1 MDANK
6 KGMTATEQKELRR
19 VFNHLANFLPKQ
31 SIYAELNPLV
41 ERSSQLTHFLKNP
54 EVLKVHDLD
63 GNEMRSDD
71 VVREQADLQL
81 KIDEL
86 RKRIQDYDNSP
97 TSKIHAADLNEAM
110 RMLGRKCTKKEI
122 EDMVWEVD
130 ENLDGCVDWEEFKV
144 SEVMESMFLW
154 GSVVWFVWFFVS
166 LTFVIVVLFFA
177 WTTTIHLLCSSC
189 FNAILQIQQG
199 WNHFNCLM
207 WYNL

>member
-1 MDANK
+1 MDANKNK

-41 ERSSQLTHFLKNP
+41 ERSSQLAHFLKNP
-54 EVLKVHDLD
+54 EVLKVHDLE

-71 VVREQADLQL
+71 VVREQAELQL

-122 EDMVWEVD
+122 EDMIWEVD

-144 SEVMESMFLW
+144 RAIAVTLLLFLLFFLC
-154 GSVVWFVWFFVS
+154 VFFV
-166 LTFVIVVLFFA
+166 VVGG
-177 WTTTIHLLCSSC
+177 TCTCNSS
-189 FNAILQIQQG
+189 F
-199 WNHFNCLM
+199 
-207 WYNL
+207 Y